1 MRLKHLRGGCA
12 ILAMCAI
19 MGVPTSNW
27 SALQAQE
34 TDALAEATAPD
45 KAQVEARGVEK
56 SDIRRGQ
63 SELVDVDEDGL
74 ADAYPDVSSD
84 KSRAPNA
91 LAEAL
96 GSEGPADDGTQ
107 PDVQSVADV
116 GNAVKSDGDAS
127 TLQQRKKMKK
137 LKPTEVTME
146 PMEEIDGCPTL
157 PCGGGQ

>member
-12 ILAMCAI
+12 ILAMGAI

-34 TDALAEATAPD
+34 TDTLAEATAPG

-63 SELVDVDEDGL
+63 FELVDVDEDGL
-74 ADAYPDVSSD
+74 ADADPVVSSD
-84 KSRAPNA
+84 KSRAPNV
-91 LAEAL
+91 LIETV
-96 GSEGPADDGTQ
+96 GSESLAGNGIQ
-107 PDVQSVADV
+107 PEVQSVADV
-116 GNAVKSDGDAS
+116 GDELKSDGDAS

-157 PCGGGQ
+157 PCGGG